1 MAKKKGQ
8 YRRYIDQRRGIERLA
23 ASREAEV
30 IEAKLQ
36 AHMDAPTWAEVQA
49 RWDARP
55 DLYLPEQ
62 RRDFLVSEAQRLD
75 LLDLVP
81 LSVFGGDR

>member
-1 MAKKKGQ
+1 
-8 YRRYIDQRRGIERLA
+8 
-23 ASREAEV
+23 V

-36 AHMDAPTWAEVQA
+36 AHTDAQQWAEVQA
-49 RWDARP
+49 RWEARP

-75 LLDLVP
+75 LLDLVL
-81 LSVFGGDR
+81 LSVFGSER

>member
-1 MAKKKGQ
+1 MAKKGA

-36 AHMDAPTWAEVQA
+36 AHTDAQQWAEVQA
-49 RWDARP
+49 RWEARP

-75 LLDLVP
+75 LLDLVL
-81 LSVFGGDR
+81 LSVFGSER